1 MKKIV
6 LFLPDIAAFLALAGL
21 ILGRFVPVSGW
32 VYAVCGAVLLAY
44 LVMSVIRTVKNQR
57 KKPRS

>member
-6 LFLPDIAAFLALAGL
+6 PFLPDIAAFLALAGL

-32 VYAVCGAVLLAY
+32 KYAVCGAVLLAY
-44 LVMSVIRTVKNQR
+44 LVMSVIRTVNNHR
-57 KKPRS
+57 K